1 MADIV
6 IKSYSDV
13 KNKTGVTLA
22 FGRSGAGHVEYCV
35 REALK
40 KGKTVVLVF
49 TSLGHLNE
57 AWGKFDVIEGV
68 TSRDALSQSLTL
80 IAKGGY
86 ASVVWLGYDAYKN
99 AIVGSYGEG
108 MTLADWGKAWKALL
122 LDLNRAGDGYN
133 LYATVDVVD
142 VEVDEQVEGKKV
154 TKVKPTVNLNT
165 GLYNT
170 IIPYFSS
177 IVYVSVGATG
187 KRKLQTDATLAAALI
202 AGNDEFNPPPAK

>member
-1 MADIV
+1 MVEIQ
-6 IKSYSDV
+6 IKSYKDV

-35 REALK
+35 RSALT
-40 KGKTVVLVF
+40 KGKTIVLVS
-49 TSLGHLNE
+49 TNLGHLNE
-57 AWGKFDVIEGV
+57 TWGDFDVVEGI
-68 TSRDALSQSLTL
+68 TSRDALSQALTL
-80 IAKGGY
+80 IAKGQY
-86 ASVVWLGYDAYKN
+86 KSVVWVGYDAYKN
-99 AIVGSYGEG
+99 SIVGAFGEG
-108 MTLADWGKAWKALL
+108 MSLADWGKAWKQLL

-133 LYATVDVVD
+133 LYASVDVVD
-142 VEVDEQVEGKKV
+142 VEMEIVDAGGKK
-154 TKVKPTVNLNT
+154 TSQIKPTVNLNT

-202 AGNDEFNPPPAK
+202 AGNDEFTFPK